1 METTIPQSCLQCEH
15 RPERFLCDLPADAL
29 QAFDGIKSTARIP
42 RGQILFD
49 EGQSAHSAFVLCQ
62 GRVRLSVGVGA
73 SSGKKV
79 LLRIAGPGEILGLSA
94 SLSGRR
100 HEVTAEALDNVQV
113 AVIQRNNLRR
123 YLKDHCDACLQVLQL
138 LSQDLENAYSRVRSV
153 GLTRTR
159 RARTSRSRLV

>member
-1 METTIPQSCLQCEH
+1 METIPQSCLQCER
-15 RPERFLCDLPADAL
+15 RPERSLCDLPADAL

-42 RGQILFD
+42 RGQLLFD
-49 EGQSAHSAFVLCQ
+49 EGQLAHSAFVLCQ
-62 GRVRLSVGVGA
+62 GRVRLSVGAGP
-73 SSGKKV
+73 GKKV

-100 HEVTAEALDNVQV
+100 HEVTAEALDNLQV
-113 AVIQRNNLRR
+113 AVIQRKNLRR
-123 YLKDHCDACLQVLQL
+123 FLQDHCDACLQVLHL

>member
-1 METTIPQSCLQCEH
+1 METMIPQSCLQCEH

-42 RGQILFD
+42 RGQLLFD
-49 EGQSAHSAFVLCQ
+49 EGQSAHSAFVICQ
-62 GRVRLSVGVGA
+62 GRVRLSVGAGSV
-73 SSGKKV
+73 KKV

-94 SLSGRR
+94 SLAGRR

-153 GLTRTR
+153 GLSRTR
-159 RARTSRSRLV
+159 RSRTSRSRLT